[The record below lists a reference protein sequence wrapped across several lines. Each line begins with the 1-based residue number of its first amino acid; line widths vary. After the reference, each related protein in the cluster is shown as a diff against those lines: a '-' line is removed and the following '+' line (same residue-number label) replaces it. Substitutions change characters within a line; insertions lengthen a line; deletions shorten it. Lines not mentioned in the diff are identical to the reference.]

1 MYIFYVFFAFFLS
14 VQTQLL
20 KDRLM
25 SMWNDLEESERA
37 KYSKMEAED
46 KARYEKEMTRYVAM
60 GGDASTSAM

>member
-1 MYIFYVFFAFFLS
+1 
-14 VQTQLL
+14 
-20 KDRLM
+20 M